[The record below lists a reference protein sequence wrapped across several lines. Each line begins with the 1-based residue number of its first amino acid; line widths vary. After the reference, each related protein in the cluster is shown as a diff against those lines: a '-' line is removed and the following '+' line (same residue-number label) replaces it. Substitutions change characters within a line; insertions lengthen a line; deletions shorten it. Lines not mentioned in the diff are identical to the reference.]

1 MVIQNILQLW
11 IIVREWTRSHESKVV
26 TSLKIMQ
33 AINMES
39 IFTFWVGEEEKDM
52 QIVEISLYLSYTYF
66 EICYHPIKA

>member
-11 IIVREWTRSHESKVV
+11 ITVREWTRSHESKVV
-26 TSLKIMQ
+26 TSLKKMQ

-52 QIVEISLYLSYTYF
+52 QVVEISLYLSCTYF